1 MGGALALSGV
11 VSNFD
16 WSSIVDK
23 LIAADAQPLQLLQ
36 NKDNSLQT
44 LANAWTDI
52 NGRLLSLQ
60 NRATDLTQS
69 ANLYKAVATT
79 SDPTVLAAT
88 TTGQVGAGSYS
99 ITVGALAQGDIVTSD
114 AIATDP
120 VTALG
125 KSGSM
130 QINGITIQV
139 AAVDSLN
146 AIRDNINAASG
157 TGVSASVVQVSTAVG
172 ATPASYKLVLSSNS
186 AGATAGAINFSD
198 AGNILSAAGTGT
210 KVQTAQA
217 ASITVNGLVVQQAS
231 NTLAGVIPNLSLTLK
246 QTGTVTVTTSVDY
259 DAVVKTVHDFVDQ
272 YNSVMGFID
281 QQASWDPKT
290 KKAGVLFGDP
300 TVADLQSHIR
310 SLVTGS
316 VQGAGYNNLAA
327 IGIDTG
333 KWGDVDF
340 GRLKVDDIKLRNA
353 LTQNLDAV
361 GQVFGVNEANVALA
375 KAGAKATASAG
386 GTALG
391 FDPSNVINGTTSSA
405 NWGQP
410 GVGWT
415 DNTQGTFPDQLVI
428 NFGTTRTIDK
438 VALYTVDSS
447 TYPASQY
454 GISDFTIEYTADNG
468 QTWKSIAAVTGNKQ
482 GRVLA
487 NLLAPVTAQQL
498 RVTVTGANSSGNP
511 ATDGYSRIAQV
522 QAFQGGLG
530 VASRLQNYIKS
541 YTTLTTGV
549 LDLKQKSLK
558 RQMDDIG
565 KSMQT
570 MTNQLKMRQDTLRQQ
585 FIAMESAISAL
596 KSQSQALTSM
606 LGSTSSSQ

>member
-1 MGGALALSGV
+1 MGSNLALSGV

-36 NKDNSLQT
+36 NKDNDLQT

-60 NRATDLTQS
+60 NRAADLTQS
-69 ANLYKAVATT
+69 ANLYKAIATS

-114 AIATDP
+114 AISTDP
-120 VTALG
+120 ATALG

-139 AAVDSLN
+139 AAADSLN

-157 TGVSASVVQVSTAVG
+157 TGVSASVVQVTTAVG
-172 ATPASYKLVLSSNS
+172 GTPASYKLVLSSNS

-198 AGNILSAAGTGT
+198 AGNILSASGTGT
-210 KVQTAQA
+210 KVQTAQD

-246 QTGTVTVTTSVDY
+246 QPGTVTVTTGVDY

-272 YNSVMGFID
+272 YNSVMDFIN

-300 TVADLQSHIR
+300 TVAELKSHIR

-316 VQGAGYNNLAA
+316 VPGAGYNNLAA

-333 KWGDVDF
+333 KWGSVDF
-340 GRLKVDDIKLRNA
+340 GKLTVDDIKLRNA

-375 KAGAKATASAG
+375 KAGAKATADAG
-386 GTALG
+386 NTYPGM
-391 FDPSNVINGTTSSA
+391 DPNNVINGTTSSA

-415 DNTQGTFPDQLVI
+415 DNTQGTFPDQLII

-438 VALYTVDSS
+438 VALYTLDST

-468 QTWKSIAAVTGNKQ
+468 QTWRSIAAVTGNKQ
-482 GRVLA
+482 GLVTA

-498 RVTVTGANSSGNP
+498 RVTVTGANSSGTP
-511 ATDGYSRIAQV
+511 ATDGYSRIVQV

-530 VASRLQNYIKS
+530 VASRLQNYLKS
-541 YTTLTTGV
+541 YTTITTGV
-549 LDLKQKSLK
+549 LDLKQQSLK
-558 RQMDDIG
+558 KQMDDIG

-570 MTNQLKMRQDTLRQQ
+570 MTEQLKMRQNTLRQQ
-585 FIAMESAISAL
+585 FIAMESAMSSL
-596 KSQSQALTSM
+596 KSQSQALTSL
-606 LGSTSSSQ
+606 LGNTTSSQ